1 MASIRYFMN
10 SLENGDFT
18 RMCKQCAPGLFSGP
32 GGGEGPGDE
41 AIAILA
47 FKVPLT
53 EIVLYYVIPMRL

>member
-1 MASIRYFMN
+1 MGILHACANSVHQASPR
-10 SLENGDFT
+10 G
-18 RMCKQCAPGLFSGP
+18 G